1 MTSSSTKSRGI
12 AILETDEES
21 SVFLD
26 EAEIDD
32 HLSTASTTLVAT
44 QDSSENLFSTT
55 DRNDEKAVDVGYED
69 DDFDESRSSPLTSTP
84 ERSKTSS
91 TTSSQSL
98 SSNNLKGTQYAAEE
112 AAGPWTVPCMLCD
125 YCKALMHV
133 AS

>member
-21 SVFLD
+21 SVFID

-69 DDFDESRSSPLTSTP
+69 DDFRSSPLTSTP

-98 SSNNLKGTQYAAEE
+98 SSNNLKGT
-112 AAGPWTVPCMLCD
+112 
-125 YCKALMHV
+125 
-133 AS
+133 

>member
-12 AILETDEES
+12 AVLETDEES
-21 SVFLD
+21 SVFID

-98 SSNNLKGTQYAAEE
+98 SSNNLKGT
-112 AAGPWTVPCMLCD
+112 
-125 YCKALMHV
+125 
-133 AS
+133 